1 MNATFNS
8 NYIYGKQTTFIAPI
22 KEAGMLKHVYN
33 APNLSDGWGK
43 KILTFSPAWAT
54 LFVRLSQNKIL

>member
-33 APNLSDGWGK
+33 APIYQMDGARR
-43 KILTFSPAWAT
+43 F
-54 LFVRLSQNKIL
+54 